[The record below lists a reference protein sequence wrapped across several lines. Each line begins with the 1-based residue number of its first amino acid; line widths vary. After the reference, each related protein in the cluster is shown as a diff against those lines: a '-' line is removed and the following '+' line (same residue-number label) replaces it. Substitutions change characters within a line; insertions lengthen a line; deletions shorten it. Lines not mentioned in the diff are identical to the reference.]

1 MHIIRNSILCFV
13 MVSVFVVQ
21 KAESQTPAT
30 SEKILKTGIGF
41 QLGVRFHQPDQV
53 NQYITDLN
61 DAFLQKYV
69 EGPIEKKSL
78 GPGAFLSVNGRFDI
92 GPLFSAVPFAQSMWA
107 GKQMYYTGGP
117 AANIHVNTYTAMGG
131 LNLWVRAINQELFK
145 LRIGA
150 GVYGTYTYVTTTGD
164 VLHRRIRGSGVGGRA
179 LLGTELRLNEKTS
192 LTFDCGVPFGKSKL
206 YHFDP
211 MTIDGIKIKYPK
223 KLDHLGFELSPGVVF
238 YF

>member
-13 MVSVFVVQ
+13 MVSVFVAQ
-21 KAESQTPAT
+21 KAESQVLAA
-30 SEKILKTGIGF
+30 SEKLLKTGIGF
-41 QLGVRFHQPDQV
+41 QLGVRFHQPDQI

-69 EGPIEKKSL
+69 AGPIEKKSL
-78 GPGAFLSVNGRFDI
+78 GPGVFLSVNGTFDI

-117 AANIHVNTYTAMGG
+117 AANIHINTYTAMGG
-131 LNLWVRAINQELFK
+131 LNLWVRAINLELFK
-145 LRIGA
+145 LRVGA
-150 GVYGTYTYVTTTGD
+150 GVYATYTYLSTTGD

-179 LLGTELRLNEKTS
+179 LLGTEFRLNEKTA
-192 LTFDCGVPFGKSKL
+192 LTFDLGVPFGKSKL
-206 YHFDP
+206 YSFDP
-211 MTIDGIKIKYPK
+211 MKVDGIAVKYPK
-223 KLDHLGFELSPGVVF
+223 KMDHLGFELSPGIMF

>member
-61 DAFLQKYV
+61 DAFLQKYIY
-69 EGPIEKKSL
+69 GPIEKKSL
-78 GPGAFLSVNGRFDI
+78 GPGVFFGVNGIFDI
-92 GPLFSAVPFAQSMWA
+92 GPFFSAIPFAQSMWA
-107 GKQMYYTGGP
+107 GKQMYFTGGP

-131 LNLWVRAINQELFK
+131 LNLWVRVVNLELFR

-150 GVYGTYTYVTTTGD
+150 GAYATYTYLSTTGD
-164 VLHRRIRGSGVGGRA
+164 VLHRRIRGSGAGGRA
-179 LLGTELRLNEKTS
+179 LLGTEFRLTENTV

-206 YHFDP
+206 YYFDP
-211 MTIDGIKIKYPK
+211 MEVDGIVIKYPK
-223 KLDHLGFELSPGVVF
+223 KLDHLGFELSPGIVF